1 MNKNVKGL
9 GLVLMTVFA
18 LVGCANGGVGSESV
32 STNKVSDT
40 VEEKTV
46 TKTEVDENGNE
57 VNVENIQT
65 IEDGELKGE
74 VEVIATTGD
83 DEEESKSED
92 AKEDD
97 KEESKSED
105 DKEESKEESKSE
117 DKTGG
122 QQASADEDGE
132 VTVKYYDENGKVKGE
147 ETLSAEEYNK
157 TLQ

>member
-57 VNVENIQT
+57 VNVETIQT
-65 IEDGELKGE
+65 IEDGELIGE
-74 VEVIATTGD
+74 VEVISTTGD
-83 DEEESKSED
+83 DEEDDKEESKSEDAEEESKSED
-92 AKEDD
+92 AKEDA

-105 DKEESKEESKSE
+105 E
-117 DKTGG
+117 TGG
-122 QQASADEDGE
+122 QQASSDEDGG

-147 ETLSAEEYNK
+147 ETLTVEEYNK

>member
-57 VNVENIQT
+57 VNVETVQT
-65 IEDGELKGE
+65 IEDGELIGE
-74 VEVIATTGD
+74 VEVISTTGD
-83 DEEESKSED
+83 DE
-92 AKEDD
+92 EDD

-105 DKEESKEESKSE
+105 AEEESKSE
-117 DKTGG
+117 DETGG
-122 QQASADEDGE
+122 QQASSDEDGG

-147 ETLSAEEYNK
+147 ETLTVEEYNK

>member
-46 TKTEVDENGNE
+46 TKTEVDENGKE

-92 AKEDD
+92 AKE
-97 KEESKSED
+97 ESKS
-105 DKEESKEESKSE
+105 EESKEESKSE

>member
-57 VNVENIQT
+57 VNVETIQT
-65 IEDGELKGE
+65 VEDGELKGE
-74 VEVIATTGD
+74 VEVISTTGD

-92 AKEDD
+92 A
-97 KEESKSED
+97 
-105 DKEESKEESKSE
+105 KEESKSE

>member
-18 LVGCANGGVGSESV
+18 FVGCANGGVGSESV

-83 DEEESKSED
+83 EEESKSED
-92 AKEDD
+92 A
-97 KEESKSED
+97 
-105 DKEESKEESKSE
+105 KEESKSE

>member
-57 VNVENIQT
+57 VNVETIQT
-65 IEDGELKGE
+65 VEDGELIGE
-74 VEVIATTGD
+74 VEVISTTGD
-83 DEEESKSED
+83 DEEESKSEES
-92 AKEDD
+92 KS
-97 KEESKSED
+97 EESKSED
-105 DKEESKEESKSE
+105 DKEESKSE

-122 QQASADEDGE
+122 QQASAGEDGE

>member
-46 TKTEVDENGNE
+46 TKTEVDENGKE

-92 AKEDD
+92 D
-97 KEESKSED
+97 
-105 DKEESKEESKSE
+105 KEESKSE

-122 QQASADEDGE
+122 QQASAGEDGE

>member
-46 TKTEVDENGNE
+46 TKTEVDENGKE

-92 AKEDD
+92 AKE
-97 KEESKSED
+97 
-105 DKEESKEESKSE
+105 ESKSE

-122 QQASADEDGE
+122 QQASAGEDGE

>member
-57 VNVENIQT
+57 VSVENIQT
-65 IEDGELKGE
+65 IEDGELIGE
-74 VEVIATTGD
+74 VEVISTTGD
-83 DEEESKSED
+83 DEEESKSE
-92 AKEDD
+92 
-97 KEESKSED
+97 ESKSED
-105 DKEESKEESKSE
+105 DKEESKSE

-122 QQASADEDGE
+122 QQASAGEDGE

>member
-57 VNVENIQT
+57 VSVENIQT
-65 IEDGELKGE
+65 IEDGELIGE
-74 VEVIATTGD
+74 VEVISTTGD
-83 DEEESKSED
+83 DEEESKSE
-92 AKEDD
+92 
-97 KEESKSED
+97 ESKSED
-105 DKEESKEESKSE
+105 AKEESKSE

-122 QQASADEDGE
+122 QQASAGEDGE

>member
-32 STNKVSDT
+32 STTKVSDT

-46 TKTEVDENGNE
+46 TKTEVDENGKE

-83 DEEESKSED
+83 DEEESKSE
-92 AKEDD
+92 
-97 KEESKSED
+97 ESKSED
-105 DKEESKEESKSE
+105 AKEESKSE

-132 VTVKYYDENGKVKGE
+132 VTVKYYDESGKVKGE

>member
-83 DEEESKSED
+83 DEEESKSE
-92 AKEDD
+92 
-97 KEESKSED
+97 ESKSED
-105 DKEESKEESKSE
+105 AKEESKSE

-122 QQASADEDGE
+122 QQASAGEDGE

>member
-57 VNVENIQT
+57 VKVENIQT

-74 VEVIATTGD
+74 VEVISTTGD

-92 AKEDD
+92 AKED
-97 KEESKSED
+97 
-105 DKEESKEESKSE
+105 

-132 VTVKYYDENGKVKGE
+132 VTVKYYDENGKVTGE
-147 ETLSAEEYNK
+147 ETLTVEEYNK

>member
-57 VNVENIQT
+57 VNVETIQT
-65 IEDGELKGE
+65 VEDGELIGE
-74 VEVIATTGD
+74 VEVISTTGD
-83 DEEESKSED
+83 DEEESKSE
-92 AKEDD
+92 
-97 KEESKSED
+97 ESKSED
-105 DKEESKEESKSE
+105 DKEESKSE

-122 QQASADEDGE
+122 QQASAGEDGE

>member
-57 VNVENIQT
+57 VNVETIQT
-65 IEDGELKGE
+65 VEDGELIGE
-74 VEVIATTGD
+74 VEVISTTGD
-83 DEEESKSED
+83 DEEESKSE
-92 AKEDD
+92 
-97 KEESKSED
+97 ESKSED
-105 DKEESKEESKSE
+105 AKEESKSE

-122 QQASADEDGE
+122 QQASAGEDGE

-147 ETLSAEEYNK
+147 EALSAEEYNK

>member
-57 VNVENIQT
+57 VNVETIQT
-65 IEDGELKGE
+65 VEDGELIGE
-74 VEVIATTGD
+74 VEVISTTGD
-83 DEEESKSED
+83 DEEESKSE
-92 AKEDD
+92 
-97 KEESKSED
+97 ESKSED
-105 DKEESKEESKSE
+105 AKEESKSE

>member
-57 VNVENIQT
+57 VNVETIQT
-65 IEDGELKGE
+65 VEDGELIGE
-74 VEVIATTGD
+74 VEVISTTGD
-83 DEEESKSED
+83 DEEESKSE
-92 AKEDD
+92 
-97 KEESKSED
+97 ESKSED
-105 DKEESKEESKSE
+105 AKEESKSE

-122 QQASADEDGE
+122 QQASAGEDGE